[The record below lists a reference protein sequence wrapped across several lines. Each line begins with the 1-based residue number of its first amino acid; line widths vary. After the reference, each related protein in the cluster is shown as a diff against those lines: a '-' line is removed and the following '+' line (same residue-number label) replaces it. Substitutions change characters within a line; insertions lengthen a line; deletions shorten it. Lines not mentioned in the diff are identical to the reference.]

1 MKNFTVILVVL
12 ITFSTFAQRTV
23 TKDVGDF
30 SELKIYDLIEVNLIQ
45 SSENK
50 VIIKG
55 ENSGSVKIL
64 NENGKLKIRM
74 ELDERFNGEDTF
86 VEVYFTNISIIDAN
100 EGSIIVA
107 NNLIEQNIIEL
118 RSQEGAK
125 IKVGLKVNTVTIKA
139 ISGGIVE
146 ASGTA
151 KNQDITINSGGI
163 VEGRDLKTEDSII
176 RITAAGE
183 AEIYVTNNVDAKVT
197 AGGDIVIY
205 GNPKNIKQ
213 KKLAGGDIHF
223 VH

>member
-1 MKNFTVILVVL
+1 MKNFTIILLLL
-12 ITFSTFAQRTV
+12 ITFLTFAQRTV

-55 ENSGSVKIL
+55 EHSGSVKIL

-86 VEVYFTNISIIDAN
+86 VEVYFTNISVIDAN

-107 NNLIEQNIIEL
+107 INLIEQNKIEL

-125 IKVGLKVNTVTIKA
+125 IKVALKVNTVTIKA
-139 ISGGIVE
+139 ISGGIIEV
-146 ASGTA
+146 SGTS

-163 VEGRDLKTEDSII
+163 VEGKDLKTEDSII

-183 AEIYVTNNVDAKVT
+183 AEIYVTNNLDAKVT

-205 GNPKNIKQ
+205 GNPKNVKQ

>member
-1 MKNFTVILVVL
+1 MKNFIIILLFLV
-12 ITFSTFAQRTV
+12 TFSTFAQRTI

-30 SELKIYDLIEVNLIQ
+30 SELKTYDLIEVNLIQ

-55 ENSGSVKIL
+55 EHTSSVKII

-74 ELDERFNGEDTF
+74 EIDERFNGEDTF
-86 VEVYFTNISIIDAN
+86 VEVYFTNISVIDAN
-100 EGSIIVA
+100 EGSIIEA

-146 ASGTA
+146 TSGTA

-213 KKLAGGDIHF
+213 KKLAGGDINF
-223 VH
+223 VY

>member
-1 MKNFTVILVVL
+1 MKNFTLFYLLL

-23 TKDVGDF
+23 TRDVGDF

-45 SSENK
+45 SIENK
-50 VIIKG
+50 VVIKG
-55 ENSGSVKIL
+55 ENTGSVKIL

-74 ELDERFNGEDTF
+74 EIDERFKGEDTF

-100 EGSIIVA
+100 EGSIIVV
-107 NNLIEQNIIEL
+107 NNLIEQNKIEL

-146 ASGTA
+146 VSGTS

-163 VEGRDLKTEDSII
+163 VEGKDLKTEDSII
-176 RITAAGE
+176 RITAAGN
-183 AEIYVTNNVDAKVT
+183 AEIYVTNNLDAKVT

-205 GNPKNIKQ
+205 GNPKNVKQ
-213 KKLAGGDIHF
+213 KKLAGGAIHF

>member
-1 MKNFTVILVVL
+1 MKNFTTILVLL
-12 ITFSTFAQRTV
+12 IAFSTFAQRTI

-74 ELDERFNGEDTF
+74 ELDARFNGEDTF

-100 EGSIIVA
+100 EGSIITA
-107 NNLIEQNIIEL
+107 NTLIEQNIIEL

-125 IKVGLKVNTVTIKA
+125 IKVGIKVNTVTIKA

-163 VEGRDLKTEDSII
+163 VEGRELKTEDSII
-176 RITAAGE
+176 RITAAGD

-205 GNPKNIKQ
+205 GNPKNVKQ

>member
-1 MKNFTVILVVL
+1 MKNFIIILLFLV
-12 ITFSTFAQRTV
+12 TFSTFAQRTI

-30 SELKIYDLIEVNLIQ
+30 SELKTYDLIEVNLIQ

-55 ENSGSVKIL
+55 EHTSSVKII

-74 ELDERFNGEDTF
+74 EIDERFNGEDTF
-86 VEVYFTNISIIDAN
+86 VEVYFTNISVIDAN
-100 EGSIIVA
+100 EGSIIEA

-146 ASGTA
+146 TSGTA

-213 KKLAGGDIHF
+213 KKIAGGDINF
-223 VH
+223 VY

>member
-1 MKNFTVILVVL
+1 MKNFTIILVLL

-55 ENSGSVKIL
+55 ENTGSVKIL

-74 ELDERFNGEDTF
+74 ELDARFDGEDTF
-86 VEVYFTNISIIDAN
+86 IEVYFKNISIIDAN

-107 NNLIEQNIIEL
+107 NTLIEQNKIEI

-146 ASGTA
+146 VSGTS
-151 KNQDITINSGGI
+151 KNQEITINSGGI
-163 VEGRDLKTEDSII
+163 VEGKDLRTEDSII
-176 RITAAGE
+176 RITAAGD

-197 AGGDIVIY
+197 AGGDITIY

-213 KKLAGGDIHF
+213 KKLAGGDIHI
-223 VH
+223 VN

>member
-1 MKNFTVILVVL
+1 MKNFTIILVFL
-12 ITFSTFAQRTV
+12 ISFSTFAQRTV

-55 ENSGSVKIL
+55 ENSGSVKLL

-74 ELDERFNGEDTF
+74 EIDKRFNGEDTF

-146 ASGTA
+146 ATGTA

-205 GNPKNIKQ
+205 GNPKNVKQ
-213 KKLAGGDIHF
+213 KKIAGGNIHF

>member
-1 MKNFTVILVVL
+1 MKNFTTILVLL
-12 ITFSTFAQRTV
+12 ITFSTFAQRTI

-74 ELDERFNGEDTF
+74 ELDARFNGEDTF

-107 NNLIEQNIIEL
+107 NNLIEQNKIEL

-146 ASGTA
+146 VSGTS

-163 VEGRDLKTEDSII
+163 VEGKGLRTEDSTI
-176 RITAAGE
+176 RITAAGD
-183 AEIYVTNNVDAKVT
+183 AEIYVTNNVDAEVT

-205 GNPKNIKQ
+205 GNPKNVKQ

>member
-1 MKNFTVILVVL
+1 MKKYTLFYLLL
-12 ITFSTFAQRTV
+12 ITLSTFAQRTI

-55 ENSGSVKIL
+55 EHSGSVKIL

-100 EGSIIVA
+100 EGSKIVA
-107 NNLIEQNIIEL
+107 NKLIEQNKIEL
-118 RSQEGAK
+118 RSQEGAR
-125 IKVGLKVNTVTIKA
+125 IKVGIKVNMVIIKA

-151 KNQDITINSGGI
+151 KNQDISINSGGI
-163 VEGRDLKTEDSII
+163 VEGEELKTEDTTI

-223 VH
+223 AH

>member
-1 MKNFTVILVVL
+1 MKNFILFYLLL
-12 ITFSTFAQRTV
+12 ITFLTFAQRTV
-23 TKDVGDF
+23 TKGVGDF

-55 ENSGSVKIL
+55 NHSGSVKIL

-74 ELDERFNGEDTF
+74 EIDERFNGEDTF
-86 VEVYFTNISIIDAN
+86 VEVYFTNISVIDAN
-100 EGSIIVA
+100 EGSVIIA
-107 NNLIEQNIIEL
+107 NSLIEQNIIEL

-139 ISGGIVE
+139 ISGGKIEV
-146 ASGTA
+146 SGTA

-163 VEGRDLKTEDSII
+163 VEGKDLRTEDSII

-197 AGGDIVIY
+197 AGGNIVIY
-205 GNPKNIKQ
+205 GNPKNVKQ
-213 KKLAGGDIHF
+213 KKLAGGDINF
-223 VH
+223 VY

>member
-1 MKNFTVILVVL
+1 MKNFTIILVFL
-12 ITFSTFAQRTV
+12 ISISTFAQRTV

-50 VIIKG
+50 VVIKG

-74 ELDERFNGEDTF
+74 ELDARFDGEDTF

-107 NNLIEQNIIEL
+107 NNLIEQNKIEL

-163 VEGRDLKTEDSII
+163 VEGKDLRTEDSII
-176 RITAAGE
+176 RITAAGD
-183 AEIYVTNNVDAKVT
+183 AEIFVTNNVDAKVT

-205 GNPKNIKQ
+205 GNPKNVKQ

-223 VH
+223 VY